1 MLSKLMRFD
10 YSRDVVLVATQT
22 SKEGDKILGI
32 FRLLCGPDG
41 KRGEF
46 SLVVGD
52 PWQGMGVGA
61 RLFQYGLATA
71 KKRGIE
77 SVLGLVLPENTTMIA
92 LARKLGFNTKWDSD
106 SGAYELRKDLIPTPA
121 QNGGVPQDEP

>member
-22 SKEGDKILGI
+22 TKEGDKILGV
-32 FRLLCGPDG
+32 FRLMCGPDG
-41 KRGEF
+41 KCGEF

-61 RLFQYGLATA
+61 RLFQYGLASA
-71 KKRGIE
+71 KKRRIE
-77 SVLGLVLPENTTMIA
+77 SVLGLALPENTTMIA
-92 LARKLGFNTKWDSD
+92 LARKLGFKTKWDSD
-106 SGAYELRKDLIPTPA
+106 AGAYELRKDLVLTPK
-121 QNGGVPQDEP
+121 QEGGVS

>member
-22 SKEGDKILGI
+22 SKEGDKILGV
-32 FRLLCGPDG
+32 FRLMCGPDG

-52 PWQGMGVGA
+52 PWHGMGVGA
-61 RLFQYGLATA
+61 RLFQYGLAMA
-71 KKRGIE
+71 EKRGIE
-77 SVLGLVLPENTTMIA
+77 SVLGFVLPENTTMIA
-92 LARKLGFNTKWDSD
+92 MARKLGFNTKWDSD
-106 SGAYELRKDLIPTPA
+106 AGAYELRKDLMQTRTQTGRVA
-121 QNGGVPQDEP
+121 